1 MFFLRPTKYFG
12 NTYQLHAQNRGLKIE
27 CTLKI
32 GLKKCLVGRVSNR
45 EGAIA
50 ENTPGTQ
57 VQTLCAKHFLTC
69 SLRRGRGVKT

>member
-1 MFFLRPTKYFG
+1 MHIK
-12 NTYQLHAQNRGLKIE
+12 NRF
-27 CTLKI
+27 
-32 GLKKCLVGRVSNR
+32 KKNGLVGRVSNR
-45 EGAIA
+45 EGTIA